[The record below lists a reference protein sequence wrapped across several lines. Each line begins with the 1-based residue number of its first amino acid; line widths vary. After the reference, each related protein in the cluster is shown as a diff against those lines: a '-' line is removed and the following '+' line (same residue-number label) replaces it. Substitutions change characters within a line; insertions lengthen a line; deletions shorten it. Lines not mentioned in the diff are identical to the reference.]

1 MFFHCRRKQRPP
13 PVFPRTPCARLGCN
27 RRALR
32 CESHERG
39 ITFYSFYCKDHA
51 CRHRA
56 GNVMCPNHKQ
66 AGETRYCEDRTSRQ
80 PKPPSAA
87 AAAADPSS
95 QTPAAGPRTAAVPA
109 KQPTGTRHG
118 HTVLDRA
125 PDSHMCAPHTPRCL
139 IPDCPDPRSATGL
152 FCAAHSCA
160 APDCDAVIAAGAW
173 CRSHTPCRVPGCTRP
188 RAVLPHTSSST
199 SSSSGG
205 THDAVCAEHAPR
217 ACRRGGCT
225 AVLDGV
231 AEPQQQRVFCA
242 AHECLRVD
250 CRGGRQD
257 TTAGGGGGGVF
268 CEAHACEKP
277 LCGEPVVAAAE
288 GARYCQGHECR
299 VAACRGPRA
308 VDSPYCPLLHACQC
322 PGCPGQRA
330 AGRSCCDGHD
340 ALLRDGLVSSV
351 AESQQRQRRARTGHH
366 LAPLSPME
374 EALSRRL
381 MQERARQESEA
392 RLREEMMAWRE
403 GIPYG
408 LGARERM
415 RSWDTAADVGAGG
428 PRSRDSGLGTSSDDC
443 TFVG

>member
-1 MFFHCRRKQRPP
+1 
-13 PVFPRTPCARLGCN
+13 
-27 RRALR
+27 
-32 CESHERG
+32 
-39 ITFYSFYCKDHA
+39 
-51 CRHRA
+51 
-56 GNVMCPNHKQ
+56 
-66 AGETRYCEDRTSRQ
+66 
-80 PKPPSAA
+80 
-87 AAAADPSS
+87 
-95 QTPAAGPRTAAVPA
+95 
-109 KQPTGTRHG
+109 
-118 HTVLDRA
+118 
-125 PDSHMCAPHTPRCL
+125 MCAPHTPRCL

-173 CRSHTPCRVPGCTRP
+173 CRSHTPCRVTGCTRP
-188 RAVLPHTSSST
+188 RAVLPHIS

-205 THDAVCAEHAPR
+205 TRDAVCAEHAPR

-225 AVLDGV
+225 AVLDGA
-231 AEPQQQRVFCA
+231 AEPQQQVFCA

-250 CRGGRQD
+250 CRGGRLD
-257 TTAGGGGGGVF
+257 TTADGGGVF

-288 GARYCQGHECR
+288 GARYCQGHECL

-308 VDSPYCPLLHACQC
+308 VDSLYCPLLHACQC
-322 PGCPGQRA
+322 PGCPGQRV
-330 AGRSCCDGHD
+330 AGRSCCDGHG
-340 ALLRDGLVSSV
+340 APLRDRLVSSA
-351 AESQQRQRRARTGHH
+351 AESQQRQRRARTGHN

-381 MQERARQESEA
+381 MQERARHESEA

-408 LGARERM
+408 LGTRERM

-443 TFVG
+443 TFVA